1 MLRIMASIKTNQKL
15 TSMMKKTITKARKDH
30 RTPNRVK
37 GASAG
42 LSSVQK

>member
-15 TSMMKKTITKARKDH
+15 TSMMKKTIMKARKDH
-30 RTPNRVK
+30 RTPNRGK
-37 GASAG
+37 GAPAG